1 MSTHRVYYHQIYF
14 YYTTMEVKSVYMD
27 LVEGKKKGNVWKL
40 ESEAFKK
47 PIEIKICYDNHE
59 LAQFNSRFEE
69 IENKVK
75 LWAMLSRDLWDEMEI
90 HYWNHKELK
99 KQVELQEK
107 LIQEQEKKISEQ
119 KSELKELYKVVAD
132 QKTRIETLSGTML
145 KLQETISEIQ
155 KKLTKQP
162 TVIHDKCFVS
172 WRESCGLWMINIPD
186 GEYLLIAKYVV
197 GEHNEYVSNTDE
209 ILFDKIRVEGQHYVP
224 FYKLEWGTE
233 LDTPTATI
241 YYDLVFMPL

>member
-1 MSTHRVYYHQIYF
+1 
-14 YYTTMEVKSVYMD
+14 MEVKSVYMD

-59 LAQFNSRFEE
+59 LAEFNSRFTWIEDWLKE
-69 IENKVK
+69 RERENKSLKWEFKEQQEWLIHFWELLEAFNSSLDKAWNKV
-75 LWAMLSRDLWDEMEI
+75 DEQA
-90 HYWNHKELK
+90 K
-99 KQVELQEK
+99 
-107 LIQEQEKKISEQ
+107 
-119 KSELKELYKVVAD
+119 ELKELYKVVAD

>member
-1 MSTHRVYYHQIYF
+1 
-14 YYTTMEVKSVYMD
+14 MEVKSVYMD

-59 LAQFNSRFEE
+59 LAAFNSRFAWIEDGLKEE
-69 IENKVK
+69 KWKIWK
-75 LWAMLSRDLWDEMEI
+75 
-90 HYWNHKELK
+90 
-99 KQVELQEK
+99 LQEK
-107 LIQEQEKKISEQ
+107 DADLQNWIRITQEEVQKDRDRIRLLEMDKEQLFKEKN
-119 KSELKELYKVVAD
+119 ELYKVVAD

-155 KKLTKQP
+155 KKITKQP

>member
-1 MSTHRVYYHQIYF
+1 
-14 YYTTMEVKSVYMD
+14 MEVKSVYMD

-59 LAQFNSRFEE
+59 LAAFNSRFEE

-90 HYWNHKELK
+90 HYWDHKGLK

-107 LIQEQEKKISEQ
+107 VIQEQEKKISEQ
-119 KSELKELYKVVAD
+119 KSELKELYKVIAD

-155 KKLTKQP
+155 KKVTKQP

>member
-1 MSTHRVYYHQIYF
+1 
-14 YYTTMEVKSVYMD
+14 MEVKSVYMD

-59 LAQFNSRFEE
+59 LAAFNSRFEE

-99 KQVELQEK
+99 NQVELQEK
-107 LIQEQEKKISEQ
+107 VIQEQEKKISEQ

>member
-1 MSTHRVYYHQIYF
+1 
-14 YYTTMEVKSVYMD
+14 MD

-47 PIEIKICYDNHE
+47 PIEIKICYDNQE

-69 IENKVK
+69 LENKVK

-99 KQVELQEK
+99 NQVELQEK
-107 LIQEQEKKISEQ
+107 VIQEQENKINEN
-119 KSELKELYKVVAD
+119 KSELKELYKAIAD
-132 QKTRIETLSGTML
+132 AKTTIETLSWTIL
-145 KLQETISEIQ
+145 HLQEQVKLLE
-155 KKLTKQP
+155 KKTTKQP
-162 TVIHDKCFVS
+162 IVFHDKQFIS
-172 WRESCGLWMINIPD
+172 WRESSWLRVCDIPSGD
-186 GEYLLIAKYVV
+186 YLMLLNTRV
-197 GEHNEYVSNTDE
+197 GEHNEYVNNEDGLIME
-209 ILFDKIRVEGQHYVP
+209 KIHVSGPYIP

-241 YYDLVFMPL
+241 YYDLVFIPI